1 MAVITGYTADRM
13 KNIEDTTVTSGSVN
27 ASGNLIL
34 AQRGGAQIDAGLVK
48 GPQGIQGSQ
57 GIQGTPGVNGVSGGT
72 TSQRDTYF
80 GIPAND
86 GERATLANKAPVWWN
101 VTTNTLETYFAVT
114 GTAGL
119 NVPGVNPPKTAGW
132 YPFPY
137 VDNRPLGLLYRAL
150 VPTSTGTV
158 TNAIINNIPSFTFKA
173 NRNYRIVW
181 DFSYYASGNSDSLF
195 WCSIQRAS
203 TADAAS
209 AITGL
214 TPIAGRTKG
223 LITTYALQST
233 QYTGP
238 LTAYYSPGA
247 ADVTTQIKFR
257 VEQVLGDDGLI
268 VIGNANENATYLIYD
283 DGAQI

>member
-34 AQRGGAQIDAGLVK
+34 AQRGGAQVDAGNVK
-48 GPQGIQGSQ
+48 GPQGIQGIQ
-57 GIQGTPGVNGVSGGT
+57 GIQGTAGIDGIPGGT
-72 TSQRDTYF
+72 TAQRDARF
-80 GIPAND
+80 GTPATD
-86 GERATLANKAPVWWN
+86 ADRVTLANKAQVWYN
-101 VTTNTLETYFAVT
+101 ATTGILEVYLATT
-114 GTAGL
+114 GLTGL
-119 NVPGVNPPKTAGW
+119 TVPGTSGASGW
-132 YPFPY
+132 YPVPWL
-137 VDNRPLGLLYRAL
+137 DKKAGGLVYRAL